1 MAKKQ
6 ENELELTSIVGDLTF
21 SKTDVWVWVRLP
33 PTQYEFL
40 NDESRER
47 IAQEMDLALG
57 NLVTSDEKNIESHML
72 VSSKPFDSFSWI
84 IALNEQSKNHG
95 PKLENAEFLTSMYN
109 HVHYKD
115 FREKLVLLGI
125 KIGKRITYAPG
136 KTLTPSTFD
145 KIVNLV
151 AAAPVQDY
159 VSDKELEYW
168 NQIAKQASLALQNSR
183 IHAIPATTA
192 EIAYIIRK
200 SFFPAMPSPTVEDLS
215 TGNDNK
221 WGEGEIA
228 SLVDAQIDN
237 YPKYLKIS
245 QEVDGRTLEGYRATL
260 CFSKFPE
267 VLHFPQ
273 QEPWIQY
280 ASLLPFPVD
289 FSLRFTLEPS
299 RKVRKEVDRK
309 RKEAIDQGV
318 NMTSAGGGV
327 SREVEEQIFLGN
339 ELDYALKKDTTPW
352 VFGRYRATVEA
363 ETLDSLK
370 EQVQQVIDHYRA
382 MDIFVTW
389 PTGDQLSLLKEG
401 IPNDKVRVLAY
412 HQRQELS
419 IISAGMPSGAGSTGD
434 TIKKRA
440 DGNRGWI
447 GPYIGMTTGRLQEP
461 VFFSIHSA
469 INTENSPGCTIT
481 GSPGSGKTFA
491 ALTLTYQMVMEGVWT
506 IYIDPKGDALRLR
519 ELPGLE
525 KSAIIDL
532 QRGNDGLLDPFS
544 ISSDPAIQKDMAN
557 ETIALLVGGVNS
569 LTDEQKVALSKA
581 LDVVTGF
588 PDPSLGRIVDYL
600 KTAPELGAQSLGARL
615 NLIRQL
621 PFARLCFSKN
631 KGYTLRP
638 ENGLTVISILGLDL
652 PSSEQ
657 PVETYSG
664 PNHLAVAVMY
674 LLTSFTKQLMT
685 NAHKSQPKAIV
696 IDEAWA
702 VTSTAQG
709 AKLVSEVARMGRS
722 HNTALLLISQN
733 AGDFL
738 GESVTNSVSTKIVFK
753 ATQKEEIDDV
763 LKYLDLE
770 PSDLNREYIRS
781 LSTGECLFKDWS
793 GRIARVS
800 IDSWNADQAEKFET
814 NPNARKE

>member
-1 MAKKQ
+1 MSNNQK
-6 ENELELTSIVGDLTF
+6 NELELTSIMGDLSF

-40 NDESRER
+40 DDSSRER
-47 IAQEMDLALG
+47 IAHELDSALG
-57 NLVTSDEKNIESHML
+57 NLVTSDEKNVEAHML
-72 VSSKPFDSFSWI
+72 VSSKPFDSYAWVVS
-84 IALNEQSKNHG
+84 LNEQSKKHG
-95 PKLENAEFLTSMYN
+95 PNSENAQYLTTMYN

-136 KTLTPSTFD
+136 RTLTPNAFD
-145 KIVNLV
+145 KLVNLV

-159 VSDKELEYW
+159 VSEKELEYW
-168 NQIAKQASLALQNSR
+168 SQIAKQASLALQNSR

-192 EIAYIIRK
+192 EIAYLVRK

-215 TGNDNK
+215 IGSDNK

-237 YPKYLKIS
+237 YPKYLKIT
-245 QEVDGRTLEGYRATL
+245 QEVEGRSLEGFRATL

-309 RKEAIDQGV
+309 LKEAVDQGQ
-318 NMTSAGGGV
+318 NMTSAGGGA

-363 ETLDSLK
+363 ATLDDLK
-370 EQVQQVIDHYRA
+370 EQVQQLIDHYRS

-434 TIKKRA
+434 KIKHRP
-440 DGNRGWI
+440 DGTRGWI
-447 GPYIGMTTGRLQEP
+447 GPYLGSTTGRLQEP

-491 ALTLTYQMVMEGVWT
+491 ALTITYQMVLEGVWT
-506 IYIDPKGDALRLR
+506 IYIDPKGDALRLKT
-519 ELPGLE
+519 LPGLE
-525 KSAIIDL
+525 KSVIIDL

-544 ISSDPAIQKDMAN
+544 ITADPSMQKDMAN
-557 ETIALLVGGVNS
+557 ETIALLVGGANS
-569 LTDEQKVALSKA
+569 LSDEQTVALAKA
-581 LDVVTGF
+581 IEVVAGF
-588 PDPSLGRIVDYL
+588 PDASLDRIVDYL
-600 KTAPELGAQSLGARL
+600 KTAPEHGAQSLGARL

-638 ENGLTVISILGLDL
+638 EDGLTVISIMGLDL

-685 NAHKSQPKAIV
+685 SAHKSQPKAIV

-702 VTSTAQG
+702 VTSTPQG
-709 AKLVSEVARMGRS
+709 SKLVSEVARMGRS

-763 LKYLDLE
+763 LNYLDIE
-770 PSDLNREYIRS
+770 PSDLNREYVRS
-781 LSTGECLFKDWS
+781 LSTGECLLKDWS

-800 IDSWNADQAEKFET
+800 IDSWNSDQAEAFET
-814 NPNARKE
+814 NPNARKA